1 MLGSSWFEVVNFS
14 RNDNGVTESYIIQW
28 LVLLFV
34 FVPKII
40 TLIIVSNIF
49 PRVEIEFKLP
59 NIIWELHFLRSA
71 LQGRD
76 PHATLVFFNPIFFFP
91 KVPNCFC
98 LTEKQRNVRDVAKIL
113 NKIISNLKQSTE
125 FHSLKS
131 ELKKGAGHYWVKC
144 QIALLRIPFVS
155 EWDIHCNIG
164 TKNPIHF
171 SLSFF
176 VCKNWILDD
185 GITESNGKI
194 RPSRI
199 PIILHCCQPTKH
211 DKGDKSFCHWPSITA
226 DLKTWSPK
234 WIVTEF
240 AILAIFALILKFS
253 ENEVDSY
260 RKHIQCQL
268 DICQIYAQNI
278 VWHGSNCFCRNS
290 KTTFKLV
297 INLSEISIST
307 L

>member
-1 MLGSSWFEVVNFS
+1 MTWFEVVNFS

-76 PHATLVFFNPIFFFP
+76 PHAILVFFNPIFFFP

-98 LTEKQRNVRDVAKIL
+98 LTKKQGNMR
-113 NKIISNLKQSTE
+113 
-125 FHSLKS
+125 
-131 ELKKGAGHYWVKC
+131 VKC

-194 RPSRI
+194 RPSCI

-260 RKHIQCQL
+260 RQHIQCQL
-268 DICQIYAQNI
+268 DICQ
-278 VWHGSNCFCRNS
+278 F
-290 KTTFKLV
+290 
-297 INLSEISIST
+297 
-307 L
+307 